1 MKEEHVS
8 CNIFF
13 VYSKSS
19 LPYSSLQFSGAK
31 SYLKNWRISLIYG
44 TWAVA
49 QTCSTENVFWEI
61 SLQACNFIII
71 ETLAQVFFCEFCE
84 ISKSTFSYRTPAVAA
99 SVRIK
104 NNMTKTIILTCRNW
118 GIVSLTEGY
127 LISIWTSVLHMTHHL
142 TYFSPIYIV
151 ILGERRDSE
160 NLSPKIWFSTAL
172 VSKDNILIDLN
183 VQ

>member
-8 CNIFF
+8 FNIFF

-19 LPYSSLQFSGAK
+19 IPHSSLQFSGAK
-31 SYLKNWRISLIYG
+31 SYMKNWRISLIYG

-49 QTCSTENVFWEI
+49 QTRSVENVFWEI
-61 SLQACNFIII
+61 SPQACNFIII
-71 ETLAQVFFCEFCE
+71 ETLAQSFFCEFCE
-84 ISKSTFSYRTPAVAA
+84 ISKSTFSYRTPPVAA

-104 NNMTKTIILTCRNW
+104 NNMTKTIILTCKNW

-142 TYFSPIYIV
+142 TYFSPILN
-151 ILGERRDSE
+151 LGT
-160 NLSPKIWFSTAL
+160 LFLT
-172 VSKDNILIDLN
+172 LIFN
-183 VQ
+183 PI